1 MPLAQ
6 TCSVAAALLQGR
18 PPLHRPPLL
27 WLRHPAAGA
36 KVQEARSTSVAGAA
50 APKLQALTSSAGE
63 ERRRPGLTSSVG
75 EERRRPGLTSLV
87 GEEPQRLVRQS
98 VPQEEMQWEGHSMH
112 LRLRLH
118 LRRYLL
124 RPI

>member
-75 EERRRPGLTSLV
+75 EE
-87 GEEPQRLVRQS
+87 PQRLVRQS